1 MMQPRWFRRLGAFLA
16 ICIPVLAS
24 AQYPDKPV
32 KLIVPYPAG
41 TAADALVR
49 LVGER
54 LGAGLGQPVVI
65 DNRPGAGGNI
75 GAEAVAKSPNDGY
88 TLLLATVDHA
98 SNPSLY
104 RSAGYDLVRDFV
116 GIATLARI
124 PGLLVVPADSPAKT
138 VQDLVALA
146 KAKPG
151 SLNFASGGNGSQA
164 HFGGEMFKQLAGV
177 DVVHVP
183 YKGGPDMVLSL
194 LSGQVAFA
202 FPTFVTV
209 LQSVQA
215 GKMRA
220 LAVTS
225 ATRNPK
231 LPNVPTMKEALPPG
245 FELNAWFGILAP
257 AGVPADVVTRLNAEI
272 NKVLNNPA
280 MQERL
285 QADGTAVFTSTPEE
299 FAALMKRDAARLADI
314 VKKSGIR
321 ID

>member
-1 MMQPRWFRRLGAFLA
+1 
-16 ICIPVLAS
+16 
-24 AQYPDKPV
+24 
-32 KLIVPYPAG
+32 
-41 TAADALVR
+41 LVR
-49 LVGER
+49 LVGDR

-75 GAEAVAKSPNDGY
+75 GAEAVAKSSKDGY

-116 GIATLARI
+116 GVATLARI
-124 PGLLVVPADSPAKT
+124 PGLLVVPADSPAKN
-138 VQDLVALA
+138 VQELVALA
-146 KAKPG
+146 KARPG

-164 HFGGEMFKQLAGV
+164 HFGGEMFKQLTGV

-194 LSGQVAFA
+194 LSNQVAFA

-209 LQSVQA
+209 LQNVQA

-225 ATRNPK
+225 ATRNPR
-231 LPNVPTMKEALPPG
+231 LPDVPTMKEALPPG

-257 AGVPADVVTRLNAEI
+257 AGVPADVVNRLNTEI
-272 NKVLNNPA
+272 NKVLNDPA
-280 MQERL
+280 IRERM

-299 FAALMKRDAARLADI
+299 FAALMKSDTARLADI

>member
-1 MMQPRWFRRLGAFLA
+1 
-16 ICIPVLAS
+16 
-24 AQYPDKPV
+24 
-32 KLIVPYPAG
+32 
-41 TAADALVR
+41 LVR
-49 LVGER
+49 LVGDR

-75 GAEAVAKSPNDGY
+75 GAEAVAKSPKDGY

-116 GIATLARI
+116 GVATLARI
-124 PGLLVVPADSPAKT
+124 PGLLVVPADSPAKN
-138 VQDLVALA
+138 VQELVALA
-146 KAKPG
+146 KARPG

-164 HFGGEMFKQLAGV
+164 HFGGEMFKQLTGV

-194 LSGQVAFA
+194 LSNQVAFA

-209 LQSVQA
+209 LQNVQA

-225 ATRNPK
+225 ATRNPR
-231 LPNVPTMKEALPPG
+231 LPDVPTMKEALPPG

-257 AGVPADVVTRLNAEI
+257 AGVPADVVNRLNTEI
-272 NKVLNNPA
+272 NKVLNDPA
-280 MQERL
+280 IRERM

-299 FAALMKRDAARLADI
+299 FAALMKSDTARLADI